1 VNLERRLWLEAE
13 RQALVAEERRLD
25 LVVGV
30 IGALVT
36 TVPLAIGTASG
47 HRVLGLFCA
56 LGGLNVALALPSG
69 TRVTRRRWGIV
80 ALVGSTTGVALAT
93 SVSSSLWLTVLG
105 ALAWVAFWCLVR
117 GAGVPAVGVG
127 FVTCAV
133 FIIVAGQPARLSD
146 VPVRIL
152 AYLLGGTVAL
162 VLGVGMVRPTV
173 GATTPTRIVPSGTLR
188 LLALNAGFARQH
200 AVRASLMVAMATLF
214 YRLLHIPDGYWIP
227 LAVIAVLQPDTASG
241 RTRALQRALGTMAGV
256 VVAAAVI
263 AVTRSDLVLV
273 ACVLVTSGG
282 LFALKARNYF
292 WMVALLTPLVLLML
306 TVVRFTGLRIVGYRV
321 ADTLIGTALALVIV
335 EIWDRGEPV
344 DTSTPGPST

>member
-1 VNLERRLWLEAE
+1 MNPERRLWLEAE
-13 RQALVAEERRLD
+13 RQALRAEEKRPD

-30 IGALVT
+30 IGALIT
-36 TVPLAIGTASG
+36 TVPLAIGAATG

-69 TRVTRRRWGIV
+69 TRVTRSQWGVV
-80 ALVGSTTGVALAT
+80 ALIGSTTGVALAT
-93 SVSSSLWLTVLG
+93 AVSASLWLTVL
-105 ALAWVAFWCLVR
+105 ATLSWVAIWCLVR
-117 GAGVPAVGVG
+117 GVGLPAVGVG

-133 FIIVAGQPARLSD
+133 FIIVAGQPARLVD
-146 VPVRIL
+146 VPLRTA

-162 VLGVGMVRPTV
+162 VLGVAMVRPTA
-173 GATTPTRIVPSGTLR
+173 GATTPARMFPSGSVRFVAET
-188 LLALNAGFARQH
+188 AGFARQH
-200 AVRASLMVAMATLF
+200 AVRASVMVAVATLA

-227 LAVIAVLQPDTASG
+227 LAVIAVLQPDARSG
-241 RTRALQRALGTMAGV
+241 RTRALQRALGTLAGV

-263 AVTRSDLVLV
+263 ALTRSDLVLLS
-273 ACVLVTSGG
+273 CVLVTSGG

-292 WMVALLTPLVLLML
+292 WMVAMLTPLVLLML

-321 ADTLIGTALALVIV
+321 ADTLIGTALALVVV

-344 DTSTPGPST
+344 DPSTVRPSS